1 MLYFDINL
9 MCDPLIFILFHI
21 TQAYNFSRDHKL
33 ELEAERER
41 EDIECKG
48 FHPNGAHKWKSKL
61 VKSYQYSSLASSH
74 SCLMVLHAKCL
85 SRRHEVQ
92 RKQVL
97 APQQANFDR
106 EP

>member
-41 EDIECKG
+41 QRIQRARG
-48 FHPNGAHKWKSKL
+48 FILMGRINGNL
-61 VKSYQYSSLASSH
+61 N
-74 SCLMVLHAKCL
+74 L
-85 SRRHEVQ
+85 SRAISILHS
-92 RKQVL
+92 L
-97 APQQANFDR
+97 LLIHA
-106 EP
+106 